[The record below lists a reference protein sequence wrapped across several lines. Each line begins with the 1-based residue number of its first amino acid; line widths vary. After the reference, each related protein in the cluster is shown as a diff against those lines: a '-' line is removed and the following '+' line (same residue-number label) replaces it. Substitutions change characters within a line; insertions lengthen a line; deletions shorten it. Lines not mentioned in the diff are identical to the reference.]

1 MRNVLDGFHQSHVAG
16 INRVIA
22 DRDGNAVDLDLGE
35 RLPGP
40 GRSFFIQA
48 EYRF

>member
-1 MRNVLDGFHQSHVAG
+1 MLDGFYQSHMAG
-16 INRVIA
+16 LNRVIA
-22 DRDGNAVDLDLGE
+22 DRGGTPVDLEPGE

-48 EYRF
+48 EYWF